1 MKIAL
6 LTIAVMV
13 GWVIGTATISMAV
26 HDAMTRLE
34 DEKCEEFWDQVDTD
48 SELRAKYSRFTR
60 TPRADHGLTKD
71 QRVCIGKARPWPQ

>member
-1 MKIAL
+1 MKTAL

-13 GWVIGTATISMAV
+13 VWVMGTAMISMAMHDTLV
-26 HDAMTRLE
+26 HFDNKR
-34 DEKCEEFWDQVDTD
+34 CEEFWDQVDTD

-71 QRVCIGKARPWPQ
+71 QRVCIGKARPW